1 MAFRCHPLTVCSRE
15 MTGSESLRAAVA
27 LLNTPASSAG
37 PGRQGAL
44 AIPTIWPWMAV
55 PRTVPR
61 SSTVIPG
68 RRKMKR
74 RPEGYAKGILLALAD
89 VGIG

>member
-1 MAFRCHPLTVCSRE
+1 

-27 LLNTPASSAG
+27 LLDSAASSAG

-68 RRKMKR
+68 RKKKR
-74 RPEGYAKGILLALAD
+74 GPEGYAQGIL
-89 VGIG
+89 